1 MGLFESI
8 FKRPN
13 RAGDAGQYFQTLT
26 AYRPAFTSFEG
37 GLYEMALTRAA
48 IHAVAKHVS
57 KLKPEVIGAAKP
69 QLARTLPYR
78 PNPFCSTPQYL
89 YRLTTILLVNNT
101 AFIVPL
107 EDAYGDIIG
116 YYPALPQ
123 LCEVMDVG
131 GRPYLRYTFSS
142 GKRATIE
149 LERTGVLT
157 LHQYRDDFF
166 GENNT
171 AMYPTMQ
178 LIHTQNQGIQEGV
191 KNAATFRFMAQAS
204 NFSKG
209 TDLAD
214 ERKRFTKE
222 NFASEESGGVLL
234 FPNTYNN
241 IQQIKSQ
248 PFVVDAAQMQA
259 IHANVF
265 NYFGVNEDILQNKA
279 IGDSWAAFYEG
290 QIEPLSIQISTVM
303 TNMTFTDRERS
314 TGNQIF
320 LTANRL
326 QYMTN
331 NDKLRVSTLM
341 FDRGL
346 MNRNEIREIWN
357 LPPVEDGDEYYI
369 RGEYHPTKEEKEGK
383 LL

>member
-13 RAGDAGQYFQTLT
+13 RANDAGQYFQTLT
-26 AYRPAFTSFEG
+26 AYRPVFSSFEG
-37 GLYEMALTRAA
+37 GLYEMELTRAA
-48 IHAVAKHVS
+48 VHAVANHVS

-69 QLARTLPYR
+69 HLARTLAYR
-78 PNPFCSTPQYL
+78 PNPFSSTPQFL
-89 YRLTTILLVNNT
+89 YRLATILLVNNT
-101 AFIVPL
+101 AFIVPI
-107 EDAYGDIIG
+107 EDGFGDIIG

-123 LCEVMDVG
+123 LCEVMEVS

-149 LERTGVLT
+149 LERAGVLT
-157 LHQYRDDFF
+157 MHQYRDDFF
-166 GENNT
+166 GENNA
-171 AMYPTMQ
+171 AMNPTMQ

-191 KNAATFRFMAQAS
+191 KNSATFRFMAQSS
-204 NFSKG
+204 NFAKG
-209 TDLAD
+209 TDLTA
-214 ERKRFTKE
+214 ERKRFTTE
-222 NFASEESGGVLL
+222 NFAAEESGGLLL
-234 FPNTYNN
+234 FPNTYTN

-259 IHANVF
+259 IQANVF
-265 NYFGVNEDILQNKA
+265 NYFGVNEEILQNKA

-357 LPPVEDGDEYYI
+357 LPPLDDGDGYYI
-369 RGEYHPTKEEKEGK
+369 RGEYHPTKEEPT
-383 LL
+383 

>member
-13 RAGDAGQYFQTLT
+13 RANDTGQYFQTLT
-26 AYRPAFTSFEG
+26 AYRPVFSSFEG
-37 GLYEMALTRAA
+37 GLYEMELTRAA
-48 IHAVAKHVS
+48 IHAVANHVS

-69 QLARTLPYR
+69 HLARTLAYR
-78 PNPFCSTPQYL
+78 PNPFSSTPQFL
-89 YRLTTILLVNNT
+89 YRLATILLVNNT
-101 AFIVPL
+101 AFIVPI
-107 EDAYGDIIG
+107 EDGFGDIIG

-123 LCEVMDVG
+123 LCEVMEVS

-149 LERTGVLT
+149 LERAGVLT
-157 LHQYRDDFF
+157 MHQYRDDFF
-166 GENNT
+166 GENNA
-171 AMYPTMQ
+171 AMNPTMQ

-191 KNAATFRFMAQAS
+191 KNSATFRFMAQSS
-204 NFSKG
+204 NFAKG
-209 TDLAD
+209 KDLAE
-214 ERKRFTKE
+214 ERKRFTTE
-222 NFASEESGGVLL
+222 NFAAEESGGLLL
-234 FPNTYNN
+234 FPNTYTN

-259 IHANVF
+259 IQANVF
-265 NYFGVNEDILQNKA
+265 NYFGVNEEILQNKA

-357 LPPVEDGDEYYI
+357 LPPLEDGDGYYI
-369 RGEYHPTKEEKEGK
+369 RGEYHPTKEEP
-383 LL
+383 LQ

>member
-13 RAGDAGQYFQTLT
+13 RANDAGQYFQTLT
-26 AYRPAFTSFEG
+26 AYRPVFSSFEG
-37 GLYEMALTRAA
+37 GLYEMELTRAA
-48 IHAVAKHVS
+48 VHAVANHVS

-69 QLARTLPYR
+69 HLARTLAYR
-78 PNPFCSTPQYL
+78 PNPFSSTPQFL
-89 YRLTTILLVNNT
+89 YRLATILLVNNT
-101 AFIVPL
+101 AFIVPI
-107 EDAYGDIIG
+107 EDGFGDIIG

-123 LCEVMDVG
+123 LCEVMEVG

-149 LERTGVLT
+149 LERAGVLT

-166 GENNT
+166 GENNA
-171 AMYPTMQ
+171 AMNPTMQ

-191 KNAATFRFMAQAS
+191 KNSATFRFMAQSS
-204 NFSKG
+204 NFAKG
-209 TDLAD
+209 KDLAE
-214 ERKRFTKE
+214 ERKRFTTE
-222 NFASEESGGVLL
+222 NFAAEESGGLLL
-234 FPNTYNN
+234 FPNTYTN

-259 IHANVF
+259 IQANVF
-265 NYFGVNEDILQNKA
+265 NYFGVNEEILQNKA

-357 LPPVEDGDEYYI
+357 LPPLEDGDGYYI
-369 RGEYHPTKEEKEGK
+369 RGEYHPTKEEPKQ
-383 LL
+383 

>member
-8 FKRPN
+8 FRRPN
-13 RAGDAGQYFQTLT
+13 RANDTGQYFQTLT
-26 AYRPAFTSFEG
+26 AYRPVFSSFEG
-37 GLYEMALTRAA
+37 GLYEMELTRAA
-48 IHAVAKHVS
+48 VHAVANHVS

-69 QLARTLPYR
+69 HLARTLAYR
-78 PNPFCSTPQYL
+78 PNPFSSTPQFL
-89 YRLTTILLVNNT
+89 YRLATILLVNNT
-101 AFIVPL
+101 AFIVPI
-107 EDAYGDIIG
+107 EDGFGDIIG

-123 LCEVMDVG
+123 LCEVMEVG

-149 LERTGVLT
+149 LERAGVLT
-157 LHQYRDDFF
+157 MHQYRDDFF
-166 GENNT
+166 GENNA
-171 AMYPTMQ
+171 AMNPTMQ

-191 KNAATFRFMAQAS
+191 KNSATFRFMAQSS
-204 NFSKG
+204 NFAKG
-209 TDLAD
+209 TDLTA
-214 ERKRFTKE
+214 ERKRFTTE
-222 NFASEESGGVLL
+222 NFAAEESGGLLL
-234 FPNTYNN
+234 FPNTYTN

-259 IHANVF
+259 IQANVF
-265 NYFGVNEDILQNKA
+265 NYFGVNEEILQNKA

-357 LPPVEDGDEYYI
+357 LPPLEDGDAYYI
-369 RGEYHPTKEEKEGK
+369 RGEYHPTKEEKEEK

>member
-13 RAGDAGQYFQTLT
+13 RANDTGQYFQTLT
-26 AYRPAFTSFEG
+26 AYRPVFSSFEG
-37 GLYEMALTRAA
+37 GLYEMELTRAA
-48 IHAVAKHVS
+48 VHAVANHVS

-69 QLARTLPYR
+69 HLSRTLAYR
-78 PNPFCSTPQYL
+78 PNPFSSTPQFL
-89 YRLTTILLVNNT
+89 YRLATILLVNNT
-101 AFIVPL
+101 AFIVPI
-107 EDAYGDIIG
+107 EDGFGDIIG

-123 LCEVMDVG
+123 LCEVMEVS

-149 LERTGVLT
+149 LERAGVLT

-166 GENNT
+166 GENNA
-171 AMYPTMQ
+171 AMNPTMQ

-191 KNAATFRFMAQAS
+191 KNSATFRFMAQSS
-204 NFSKG
+204 NFAKG
-209 TDLAD
+209 KDLAE
-214 ERKRFTKE
+214 ERKRFTTE
-222 NFASEESGGVLL
+222 NFAAEESGGLLL
-234 FPNTYNN
+234 FPNTYTN

-259 IHANVF
+259 IQANVF
-265 NYFGVNEDILQNKA
+265 NYFGVNEEILQNKA

-357 LPPVEDGDEYYI
+357 LPPLEDGDGYYI
-369 RGEYHPTKEEKEGK
+369 RGEYHPTKEEPKQ
-383 LL
+383 